1 MSPNLRPTS
10 LALPARA
17 RPGRAF
23 AAWPFALLVALLVA
37 LPAVAGAAPQDDDF
51 TMDEDDED
59 DEDDEPM
66 ELEADHMTPASR
78 PVPTGASETPSAPDA
93 AVGMEQPAVE
103 TTTAER
109 SVRPETYPIE
119 VALRPITLY
128 SGTVEVGA
136 GAGMYPSPAAF
147 TTTLRGRYG
156 ITDQVEVGLRYAALG
171 VDEGGAVTG
180 KAMAVDVVVGITDWA
195 AAQLTLPVLLDPFA
209 MGFTLGAPLK
219 FRFGDDFA
227 LFFGSDLFSYR
238 IKDFV
243 PSVVDPRINAGR
255 VDAVATGTLVSS
267 GSLRLIGGA
276 IYQLAP
282 HMSLAGDF
290 GVAVE
295 LADNENTNVPL
306 GATLSYTFG
315 DLLDLSGRLGFDNI
329 GRGGTFSLTAGLAVR
344 L

>member
-1 MSPNLRPTS
+1 MSPNLRAPRTS
-10 LALPARA
+10 
-17 RPGRAF
+17 
-23 AAWPFALLVALLVA
+23 AAWPFTLLLALLVA
-37 LPAVAGAAPQDDDF
+37 LPAVAAAAPQDDDI
-51 TMDEDDED
+51 ELDDED

-66 ELEADHMTPASR
+66 ELEADHMTPSSR
-78 PVPTGASETPSAPDA
+78 PVPAGASETPEAPDA
-93 AVGMEQPAVE
+93 AVGMERPAVE
-103 TTTAER
+103 TTTAEP
-109 SVRPETYPIE
+109 VRPTTYPMA

-128 SGTVEVGA
+128 SGMFEASA
-136 GAGMYPSPAAF
+136 GAAMYPSPAAF
-147 TTTLRGRYG
+147 TTTLRGRYA
-156 ITDQVEVGLRYAALG
+156 ITDRVEVGLRYAALG
-171 VDEGGAVTG
+171 ADEGGTVTG

-195 AAQLTLPVLLDPFA
+195 AAQLSLPVLLDPFA

-219 FRFGDDFA
+219 FRFGDSFA

-238 IKDFV
+238 IMDFA

-255 VDAVATGTLVSS
+255 ANAVATGTLVSS
-267 GSLRLIGGA
+267 GNLRLIGGA

-295 LADNENTNVPL
+295 FADNEKTNVPL
-306 GATLSYTFG
+306 GATFG
-315 DLLDLSGRLGFDNI
+315 YAFAEMLDLSARLGFDNI